1 MDNRIPKERNRV
13 SVPIIRIH
21 RGQTLSV
28 SDPGQRRVSVQAGT
42 VVVDLALPSGMP
54 VAALIPQ
61 IVDILRSHGA
71 DSSGGITAT
80 RYQLSFPGAGT
91 LDSSMTL
98 VQSGVRDGDVLVLS
112 RPATPLPVFR
122 YDDVAEA
129 VSETLAGRTWSQSQN
144 QRATRLT
151 AALAAAVLTGVG
163 GLALIRNA
171 FVENAVRDP
180 GATAGIAALVAF
192 VAVMLAA
199 LAHRTYRDSMA
210 GLALSLIATAFAAL
224 AGFLAVPGT
233 PGVPNVL
240 LAATA
245 GAVTA
250 VLAKRVSDC
259 KAITLTAA
267 SCFAMIVAVAAF
279 GGVVTGAPLYEI
291 GAVAALVSLG
301 LLGVAARV
309 AIALAGLSPKPADS
323 DSAESPAHGLAARAT
338 RADEWLASL
347 LAAFA
352 SAAAVGAIITVL
364 AGTPRLGCIA
374 YGTATS
380 ALLLL
385 RANSVDRK
393 RTLVCV
399 ISAVATIGTTF
410 GFAAISALGHGPWIA
425 AATALLVAAA
435 VYLGFVAPGISL
447 SPVARKSVELFECLV
462 LATMVPLACW
472 ICGLYGAAR
481 SLHPTWS

>member
-1 MDNRIPKERNRV
+1 MRLMV
-13 SVPIIRIH
+13 
-21 RGQTLSV
+21 SV
-28 SDPGQRRVSVQAGT
+28 SDPGLRRVSVHAGDA
-42 VVVDLALPSGMP
+42 VVDLALPSGMP
-54 VAALIPQ
+54 VAALIPP
-61 IVDILRSHGA
+61 IVDILRSHGT
-71 DSSGGITAT
+71 DSSGGLTAA
-80 RYQLSFPGAGT
+80 RYQLSFPGAAT

-98 VQSGVRDGDVLVLS
+98 VQSGIRDGDVLVLS
-112 RPATPLPVFR
+112 RSATPLPVFR

-129 VSETLAGRTWSQSQN
+129 VSETLVGRTWSQSQN

-151 AALAAAVLTGVG
+151 AALAAGLLTGFG

-171 FVENAVRDP
+171 FAENAVRYL

-199 LAHRTYRDSMA
+199 LAQRAYRESMA
-210 GLALSLIATAFAAL
+210 GLTLSLIATAFAAL

-245 GAVTA
+245 GSVTA
-250 VLAKRVSDC
+250 VLAKRVADC

-267 SCFAMIVAVAAF
+267 SCFAMVVAVAAF

-291 GAVAALVSLG
+291 GAVGALVSLG

-309 AIALAGLSPKPADS
+309 AIALAGLSPKPADP
-323 DSAESPAHGLAARAT
+323 DSAESPADRLAAKAI

-352 SAAAVGAIITVL
+352 SSAAVGAIITVM

-374 YGTATS
+374 YGAATS

-399 ISAVATIGTTF
+399 ISGVVTTGTTF
-410 GFAAISALGHGPWIA
+410 GCAAISTPEHGPWIV
-425 AATALLVAAA
+425 AATALLVAAP
-435 VYLGFVAPGISL
+435 VYLGFVAPAVSF

-462 LATMVPLACW
+462 LITMVPLTCW

-481 SLHPTWS
+481 SLHPT